1 MIKFTEFCDKA
12 AFKECKKQKKGDLKR
27 GFFGRACF

>member
-12 AFKECKKQKKGDLKR
+12 ALKECEKKKKGDLER